1 MRILPESMPAPDGR
15 RAADAGPVRTPGDL
29 RVVMFSNLFHPVAS
43 GSSVHSRTL
52 TAELVKHGCDVTMI
66 TARLTKESPE
76 YECVAGVHIHRLPAL
91 RLPKLPIALNFP
103 YLNAT
108 FWPANIRR
116 IESILDQ
123 RQPDVLHLH
132 NHMFDLG
139 LSAAIVK
146 RRRKLPLLCTIHTM
160 IKHASPLCNAVL
172 VPADRWFLRR
182 AVIGNVDTVIS
193 PDANMTK
200 YITEA
205 FRRDS
210 CLIPYG
216 VEAPAAPTAEAIERL
231 RKQHDL
237 AGKRVILSLGH
248 VHEIRNRKDLVA
260 ALPAVLAQIPN
271 VVLLIA
277 GALSTQTPVKL
288 AQQLGVSHAVRF
300 VGAVPHADVSGLMA
314 IADLEAHWLNQD
326 AVENTS
332 LGIASLEAMAAGK
345 SIVAAANVDTYGP
358 GVLRNGENCILVA
371 PNEPAKLA
379 TLLVDLLRDDA
390 RRQNIGRK
398 AAQTIREHFSWNAI
412 CRRTIEQYRILMPSS
427 ARQARAA

>member
-1 MRILPESMPAPDGR
+1 MRIFPESMLDP
-15 RAADAGPVRTPGDL
+15 AGPRAGGSVRAPGDL

-66 TARLTKESPE
+66 TARLSKDSPE
-76 YECVAGVHIHRLPAL
+76 YECMDGVHIHRLPSL
-91 RLPKLPIALNFP
+91 RLPKMPIALNFP

-116 IESILDQ
+116 IQAILD
-123 RQPDVLHLH
+123 RRKPDVLHLH

-160 IKHASPLCNAVL
+160 IRHSSPICNAVL

-205 FRRDS
+205 FRRES

-216 VEAPAAPTAEAIERL
+216 VEAPAPPTAEAIERL
-231 RKQHDL
+231 KRQHDL
-237 AGKRVILSLGH
+237 DGKRVILSLGH

-260 ALPAVLAQIPN
+260 ALPAILAQIPN
-271 VVLLIA
+271 VVLLVA
-277 GALSTQTPVKL
+277 GALATQTPVKL
-288 AQQLGVSHAVRF
+288 AQQLGVSHAIRF
-300 VGAVPHADVSGLMA
+300 AGAVPHADVSALMA

-326 AVENTS
+326 TVANTS

-345 SIVAAANVDTYGP
+345 TIVAAANVDTYGV
-358 GVLRNGENCILVA
+358 GVLRKDENCVIIE

-379 TLLVDLLRDDA
+379 TKIVDLLRDDS
-390 RRQNIGRK
+390 RRQSIGRK
-398 AAQTIREHFSWNAI
+398 AAQTIRENFSWNAI
-412 CRRTIEQYRILMPSS
+412 CRKTIDQYRALMPAST
-427 ARQARAA
+427 RQARAA